1 MRHKL
6 HTACGL
12 VLLAVLTADLVLE
25 LMPGVGMGAPPKL
38 AFAAAFA
45 LLWTL
50 YCLPMRGPRSRRRW
64 LTVLFFYYLW
74 LLLNVLFFDG
84 AFGRSAGARPRYSP
98 GELYELF
105 RVGGVAEGVS
115 MIPLRTIR
123 NYLTAHAFG
132 NISRELVVLNLGGNL
147 AAFAPMGFFLPAL
160 YRRQRNLIVFVLT
173 VGLSVV
179 AVEVVQ
185 AATGCGSADV
195 DDLILNLAG
204 AAAAWLVLLPL
215 TGWLNRRGNTKEK
228 KGSFS

>member
-12 VLLAVLTADLVLE
+12 VLFAVLTADLVLE

-160 YRRQRNLIVFVLT
+160 YRRQRNFLVFLLT

-179 AVEVVQ
+179 AVEVIQ
-185 AATGCGSADV
+185 AATGCGSADL

-204 AAAAWLVLLPL
+204 AAAAWLALLPL
-215 TGWLNRRGNTKEK
+215 TGRLYRTGISNKE
-228 KGSFS
+228 GTLP